1 MEQNLHDTVALLA
14 RTPAML
20 NALLRDL
27 PEAWTMQNE
36 GENSWTPFE
45 IVGHLIHGEYTDWMA
60 RAKMIMNYGEARA
73 FEPFDRLAD
82 PGAGSAQRPR
92 KCRQYWAS
100 SPAAR
105 SRGKGARSAAGNP

>member
-14 RTPAML
+14 RTPATL

-45 IVGHLIHGEYTDWMA
+45 IVGHLIHGE
-60 RAKMIMNYGEARA
+60 
-73 FEPFDRLAD
+73 
-82 PGAGSAQRPR
+82 
-92 KCRQYWAS
+92 
-100 SPAAR
+100 
-105 SRGKGARSAAGNP
+105 